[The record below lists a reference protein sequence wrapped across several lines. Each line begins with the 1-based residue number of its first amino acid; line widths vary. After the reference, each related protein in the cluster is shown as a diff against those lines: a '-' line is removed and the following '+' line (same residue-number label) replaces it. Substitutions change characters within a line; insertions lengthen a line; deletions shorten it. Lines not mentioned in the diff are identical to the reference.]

1 MDVLIN
7 KFCIVVP
14 CFNEADRINLSEF
27 RRLSLEGNT
36 DLVFV
41 NDGSSDETYE
51 LLSDFCETMSSCHL
65 IHLNENVGKAEAV
78 RRGFLFSVSKEYSF
92 TGYADAD
99 LATPVNELIKMIK
112 FCNNESYSV
121 ITGLRL
127 KRLGAKVDRKKTRH
141 YLGRIFATFASIV
154 LKLEI
159 YDTQCGAKL
168 FRINEV
174 FFIPFSGKKSW
185 SIY

>member
-51 LLSDFCETMSSCHL
+51 LLSDFF
-65 IHLNENVGKAEAV
+65 ENCQICYKYVPIYA
-78 RRGFLFSVSKEYSF
+78 LF
-92 TGYADAD
+92 A
-99 LATPVNELIKMIK
+99 IW
-112 FCNNESYSV
+112 FCNLFLLNLS
-121 ITGLRL
+121 
-127 KRLGAKVDRKKTRH
+127 KK
-141 YLGRIFATFASIV
+141 I
-154 LKLEI
+154 
-159 YDTQCGAKL
+159 
-168 FRINEV
+168 
-174 FFIPFSGKKSW
+174 
-185 SIY
+185 